1 MRNKLFSI
9 FAGLALVALSA
20 SSALAA
26 TAPGNDVYGGRVVIG
41 ALPFSASV
49 DTTGATT
56 DAADAEA
63 NASLSAG
70 GTPCGAPATDASV
83 WYQFVATADGDIVVD
98 VSTSDYSAGVIV
110 VSGNPGNFT
119 LENCGLGTVAFS
131 GSAGVTYT
139 ILAFDDPYDGS
150 GNGGTLRIT
159 VGPPPAPPEVHLTV
173 NSTGNFNSRTGSATI
188 RGTITCT
195 GGDEFGKNNIGV
207 QLTQT
212 VGRLKITA
220 EGEGQFVCDGTTQPW
235 AVDVLSSNGKFG
247 GGKAAVFAYAN
258 ACAGSGCGF
267 DSADRVVTLR
277 K

>member
-1 MRNKLFSI
+1 M
-9 FAGLALVALSA
+9 
-20 SSALAA
+20 
-26 TAPGNDVYGGRVVIG
+26 
-41 ALPFSASV
+41 
-49 DTTGATT
+49 
-56 DAADAEA
+56 
-63 NASLSAG
+63 
-70 GTPCGAPATDASV
+70 
-83 WYQFVATADGDIVVD
+83 
-98 VSTSDYSAGVIV
+98 
-110 VSGNPGNFT
+110 
-119 LENCGLGTVAFS
+119 AFS

-139 ILAFDDPYDGS
+139 ILAFDDQYDGS